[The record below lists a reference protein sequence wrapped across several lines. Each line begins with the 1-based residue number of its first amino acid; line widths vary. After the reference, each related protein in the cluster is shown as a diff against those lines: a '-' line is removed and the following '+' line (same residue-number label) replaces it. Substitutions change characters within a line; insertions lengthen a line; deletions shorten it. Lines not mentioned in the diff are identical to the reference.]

1 MDLPGRDNSRRIS
14 RQTLILIGV
23 GGSVAI
29 ILFIACLADSIHLIQ
44 EGNVGVYYKNGAL
57 IDRFTQAG
65 IHMSAPFVTKVLQ
78 VTTRTETDTLE
89 PVRCISKDGI
99 QNTFYKIQ
107 VMSRIKLNS
116 LIPMIRLFGVDFKRM
131 LIYDRIA
138 EELRTFCARREIDQ
152 VYNTEFLEIVGEV
165 KSRVMESI
173 IRLGNDSI
181 TIYNLVIPKPDIP
194 PDIAFNY
201 KQVKVQW
208 TEQLV
213 ATQKQKTALIHKET
227 EAMKAIQD
235 AERQK
240 EVLKINIMKN
250 ILEKEGQMNSSLLN
264 NEIMRAAEET
274 KANNEFYKSA
284 KEAEAN
290 TKLYSKEYVQ
300 MNLAKSLTNNT
311 KIYFSGEN
319 SLFGKILQQVLAN
332 SQ

>member
-1 MDLPGRDNSRRIS
+1 
-14 RQTLILIGV
+14 
-23 GGSVAI
+23 
-29 ILFIACLADSIHLIQ
+29 
-44 EGNVGVYYKNGAL
+44 
-57 IDRFTQAG
+57 
-65 IHMSAPFVTKVLQ
+65 MSAAFVTKVLQ

-138 EELRTFCARREIDQ
+138 EELRTFCASREIDQ
-152 VYNTEFLEIVGEV
+152 VYNTQFLEIVGEV

-240 EVLKINIMKN
+240 EVLKINIMKD

-290 TKLYSKEYVQ
+290 TNLYSKEYVQ
-300 MNLAKSLTNNT
+300 LNLAKSLTNNT

-319 SLFGKILQQVLAN
+319 SLLGKILQQVLGN
-332 SQ
+332 SQV

>member
-1 MDLPGRDNSRRIS
+1 
-14 RQTLILIGV
+14 
-23 GGSVAI
+23 
-29 ILFIACLADSIHLIQ
+29 
-44 EGNVGVYYKNGAL
+44 
-57 IDRFTQAG
+57 
-65 IHMSAPFVTKVLQ
+65 MSAPFVTKVLQ

-107 VMSRIKLNS
+107 VMSRI
-116 LIPMIRLFGVDFKRM
+116 FGVDFKRM

-173 IRLGNDSI
+173 IRLGNESI

-300 MNLAKSLTNNT
+300 MNLTKSLTNNT

>member
-1 MDLPGRDNSRRIS
+1 M
-14 RQTLILIGV
+14 
-23 GGSVAI
+23 
-29 ILFIACLADSIHLIQ
+29 
-44 EGNVGVYYKNGAL
+44 
-57 IDRFTQAG
+57 
-65 IHMSAPFVTKVLQ
+65 
-78 VTTRTETDTLE
+78 
-89 PVRCISKDGI
+89 
-99 QNTFYKIQ
+99 
-107 VMSRIKLNS
+107 
-116 LIPMIRLFGVDFKRM
+116 
-131 LIYDRIA
+131 
-138 EELRTFCARREIDQ
+138 
-152 VYNTEFLEIVGEV
+152 
-165 KSRVMESI
+165 
-173 IRLGNDSI
+173 
-181 TIYNLVIPKPDIP
+181 
-194 PDIAFNY
+194 
-201 KQVKVQW
+201 KVQW

-213 ATQKQKTALIHKET
+213 ATQKQKTAVIHKET

-240 EVLKINIMKN
+240 EVLKINIMKD